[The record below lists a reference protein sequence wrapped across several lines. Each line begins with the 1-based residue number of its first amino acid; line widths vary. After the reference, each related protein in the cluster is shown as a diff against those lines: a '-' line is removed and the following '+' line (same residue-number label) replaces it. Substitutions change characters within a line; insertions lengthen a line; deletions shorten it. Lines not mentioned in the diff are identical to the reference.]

1 MEKKFEIIAE
11 QYLEVR
17 ATDEGDWVVN
27 LVIESL
33 PNFIATGNH
42 SLVYRMA
49 TFKTS
54 EEGDDFAD
62 SLRFLYDKEIFKYE
76 LM

>member
-1 MEKKFEIIAE
+1 MERKLEIIAE

-17 ATDEGDWVVN
+17 SNDSGAWVVN

-33 PNFIATGNH
+33 PNFI
-42 SLVYRMA
+42 
-49 TFKTS
+49 TS
-54 EEGDDFAD
+54 GEHCLTYQMGEFRTVEESDEFAD